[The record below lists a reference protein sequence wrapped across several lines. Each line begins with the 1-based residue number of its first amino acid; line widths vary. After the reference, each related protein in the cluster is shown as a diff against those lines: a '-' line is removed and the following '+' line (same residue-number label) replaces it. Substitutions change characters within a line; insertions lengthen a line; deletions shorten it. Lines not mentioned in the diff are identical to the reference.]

1 MHVRI
6 AALIAFVLALAFA
19 GPAFA
24 QVDDQTTEVVSGAV
38 VSTGNT
44 SFVIRTDDGALRTFV
59 IDTATSMPSG
69 IEAGNRVTVRY
80 RPLDQSRSEAVN
92 VALLETNPEQQTP
105 DRNTVA
111 PLSSDEAEGPLTG
124 GLAAVNPTML
134 LVLLGLTAVAGVV
147 FLRMLA
153 RHAA

>member
-6 AALIAFVLALAFA
+6 AALIALFLALALA
-19 GPAFA
+19 GPASA
-24 QVDDQTTEVVSGAV
+24 QTDDQTTEVIIGDVI
-38 VSTGNT
+38 STGNV
-44 SFVIRTDDGALRTFV
+44 SFVIKTDDGALRTFV
-59 IDTATSMPSG
+59 VDTATSMPAG

-80 RPLDQSRSEAVN
+80 RALDEERSEAVN
-92 VALLETNPEQQTP
+92 VSLLQANPQQQTP
-105 DRNTVA
+105 DRNSVA
-111 PLSSDEAEGPLTG
+111 PLSSDESEGPFG
-124 GLAAVNPTML
+124 GGVAAANPTML

>member
-1 MHVRI
+1 MHVRT

-24 QVDDQTTEVVSGAV
+24 QADDQTTEIVAGAV

-44 SFVIRTDDGALRTFV
+44 SFVIKTDAGALLTFV
-59 IDTATSMPSG
+59 IDTATAMPAG
-69 IEAGNRVTVRY
+69 IEAGNRVAVRY
-80 RPLDQSRSEAVN
+80 RPLDEQRSEAVN
-92 VALLETNPEQQTP
+92 VALLEANPEAQTP
-105 DRNTVA
+105 DRNTAA
-111 PLSSDEAEGPLTG
+111 PLSLDEVEGPLTG
-124 GLAAVNPTML
+124 GLAAANPTML